1 VQVFSKP
8 GHFRTDF
15 DLLNA
20 VYTRGK
26 SCSRYYYMTWYEK
39 YKRGM
44 GTSLPPPYWD
54 GPPIPIWNE
63 THDALIDVWKAERE
77 AREAEE
83 ERLML
88 CAVGVICPP
97 KPVKKV

>member
-1 VQVFSKP
+1 MRCWR
-8 GHFRTDF
+8 GRTP
-15 DLLNA
+15 A
-20 VYTRGK
+20 PA
-26 SCSRYYYMTWYEK
+26 
-39 YKRGM
+39 
-44 GTSLPPPYWD
+44 GTGLPPPHWE